1 LSSKLKILLVSN
13 GFYPEISP
21 RSFRA
26 TELAMEF
33 SRQGHDV
40 TVITRFRNHDYKN
53 FLSESPI
60 CLRMWSKYRLK
71 EVPNIG
77 GRWTRLLARIINRVL
92 KVLFEYPTI
101 EDMFKLKKIL
111 KHENGYNLLISF
123 AVPYPVHWGV
133 AWSRTRK
140 HKIAGKWIA
149 DCGDPYMGDIL
160 DTFRKPFYF
169 KYIEMWFSRK
179 ADFLTIPI
187 EGAIDGYYPEFH
199 RKIRII
205 PQGFN
210 FDIETRTKK
219 IPENKIPTF
228 AYAGGFIPGA
238 RDPRPF
244 LKYLMSVTTPFRF
257 YIYTN
262 QPELLEPFKK
272 TLDGNLIILPYINR
286 SDLLDILSGMDFLIN
301 FDNNTSLN
309 SPSKLIDYAITG
321 RPVLNITREFDF
333 AELGHFL
340 NGNYTNS
347 MILPDPRVYHIESV
361 ARQFISLL

>member
-1 LSSKLKILLVSN
+1 
-13 GFYPEISP
+13 
-21 RSFRA
+21 
-26 TELAMEF
+26 MEF

-199 RKIRII
+199 RKSGSYHRDLILISKREQRNY
-205 PQGFN
+205 P
-210 FDIETRTKK
+210 RTKYQHLPM
-219 IPENKIPTF
+219 PEDSSQVLGI
-228 AYAGGFIPGA
+228 
-238 RDPRPF
+238 RD
-244 LKYLMSVTTPFRF
+244 
-257 YIYTN
+257 
-262 QPELLEPFKK
+262 
-272 TLDGNLIILPYINR
+272 
-286 SDLLDILSGMDFLIN
+286 
-301 FDNNTSLN
+301 
-309 SPSKLIDYAITG
+309 
-321 RPVLNITREFDF
+321 
-333 AELGHFL
+333 HF
-340 NGNYTNS
+340 
-347 MILPDPRVYHIESV
+347 
-361 ARQFISLL
+361 